1 MSSETIEANT
11 NKGLSVEPISAVSV
25 VTTDG
30 LPPMTSTAPRVKTE
44 TTQAGVKHL
53 ADWDTSR
60 KRRAVHEAAHAV
72 ASTVLGGRVKTI
84 DISVDGRMA
93 GYTETDAEDRYG
105 FRSPAEIRRNAVV
118 ALAGLA
124 IEGITGFTMGTSRD
138 LSKATRALGDLIDTG
153 ADGLRLIPSS
163 SALGGDR
170 MTEALRAE
178 YIDRLRTELD
188 RAQAESR
195 ALVEQY
201 MPQIIALAEAV
212 YSAGR
217 LSDAALDSA
226 IRDAGLE
233 PVVDVPDPDDDKRR

>member
-1 MSSETIEANT
+1 
-11 NKGLSVEPISAVSV
+11 
-25 VTTDG
+25 
-30 LPPMTSTAPRVKTE
+30 
-44 TTQAGVKHL
+44 
-53 ADWDTSR
+53 
-60 KRRAVHEAAHAV
+60 
-72 ASTVLGGRVKTI
+72 
-84 DISVDGRMA
+84 
-93 GYTETDAEDRYG
+93 
-105 FRSPAEIRRNAVV
+105 
-118 ALAGLA
+118 
-124 IEGITGFTMGTSRD
+124 
-138 LSKATRALGDLIDTG
+138 
-153 ADGLRLIPSS
+153 
-163 SALGGDR
+163 